1 MMRRSDSIA
10 DMMPEALR
18 QSRYHMKRCFQRYV
32 SRGSRLM
39 KQQHLLE
46 ELHGGGSSGSSS
58 SSSRLAD
65 GGFLGHVISCTHE
78 AVVLPPYVALA
89 VRRNPGVW
97 EYITVHSGDL
107 TVQQITPSDYLR
119 RKESLYDSH
128 WAQDDD
134 SLPLEVNFLG
144 ALDLS
149 TPRLT
154 LPSSIGNGMHMVSR
168 FLSSRLGGRPG
179 TGTGTDQKMKPL
191 LDYLLALRYRR
202 QQGSNGDQQ
211 NNTNTKL
218 LISDTLDTVGKL
230 QAALLLAH
238 AFVSEQHPNTP
249 YQQMEHR
256 FQELGLEK
264 GWGDT
269 AEACGQTLA
278 CLSEVL
284 QAPDPAS
291 VDRFFSR
298 VPSVFDIV
306 IFSVHG
312 YFGQHKV
319 LGMPD
324 TGGQV
329 VYILDQVRALEEEL
343 LQRIK
348 GQGLTFTPNILVVG
362 KGKRHVACMI
372 TDVST
377 TDHHACPSIILMHA
391 AHKADT
397 RSKGHHLQRGAGTH

>member
-18 QSRYHMKRCFQRYV
+18 QSRYHTKLCFQRYV
-32 SRGSRLM
+32 SQGSRLM

-46 ELHGGGSSGSSS
+46 EFHGGGGSAAVDNKD
-58 SSSRLAD
+58 SSRLAD
-65 GGFLGHVISCTHE
+65 SFLGRVISCTHE

-107 TVQQITPSDYLR
+107 TVQQITPSDYLKC
-119 RKESLYDSH
+119 KEILYDKH
-128 WAQDDD
+128 WAQDDN
-134 SLPLEVNFLG
+134 SLEVNLG

-154 LPSSIGNGMHMVSR
+154 LPSSIGNGMHLVSR
-168 FLSSRLGGRPG
+168 FLSSRLGGGGG
-179 TGTGTDQKMKPL
+179 TEKMPSMKKPLL
-191 LDYLLALRYRR
+191 LDYLLALRY
-202 QQGSNGDQQ
+202 QQ
-211 NNTNTKL
+211 NKL
-218 LISDTLDTVGKL
+218 LIGDTLDTVGKL
-230 QAALLLAH
+230 QAALLLAQ
-238 AFVSEQHPNTP
+238 AFVSEQHPDTP
-249 YQQMEHR
+249 YQQMAHR
-256 FQELGLEK
+256 FQEWGLEK

-269 AEACGQTLA
+269 AEACGHTLA

-291 VDRFFSR
+291 INSFFSR
-298 VPSVFDIV
+298 VPSVFDVV

-362 KGKRHVACMI
+362 HHIMCCTVLYCTVRLTRRTSTHMPVNAVA
-372 TDVST
+372 D
-377 TDHHACPSIILMHA
+377 A
-391 AHKADT
+391 ADKAHT